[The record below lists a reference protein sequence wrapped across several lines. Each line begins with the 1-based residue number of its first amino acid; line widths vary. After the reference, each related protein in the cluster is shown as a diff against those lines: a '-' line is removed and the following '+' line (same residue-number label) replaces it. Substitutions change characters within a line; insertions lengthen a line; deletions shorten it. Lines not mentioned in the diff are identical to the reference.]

1 MMRKIVTFVLLLIC
15 LSVTSVAQMG
25 GGMTDKQVVE
35 YVQNGLLQ
43 GKSQQQ
49 ISTELA
55 RRGVT
60 KEQAERV
67 KLLYEQ
73 QKKNGKNSS
82 SSTLDNT
89 KGRSRTKN
97 GVKEKEDGKDGSDY
111 IDKNFNF
118 DDSSEKKEVPVYKYV
133 TTEPLEPKEMGT
145 YTIDR
150 DGNIVYDNNTILYLQ
165 EEEEKKEEK
174 VFGRDIFNTKNLT
187 FEPSV
192 NLATPVDYHL
202 GPGDEVI
209 IDIWGTNQATI
220 RDNISPDG
228 YINIEDIGLVYL
240 NGMTV
245 SEATDYLRKEL
256 NRIYAGIDS
265 EKPVSQIKVTLG
277 DSRTIQVNVMGE
289 VLTPGTYALSSFSSV
304 FHALYRAGGVNDIG
318 SLRAIQLVRGGKPIA
333 TIDVY
338 DFIMRGKATDDI
350 RLQEGDVVIVPPYQ
364 ALVTIEGNVKRP
376 MKYEMKDGENVKTL
390 LKYAGGFSGDAYTR
404 ALRMIRQNGREYQ
417 VYTIDDIDYSVFPV
431 KDGDKVTAEAILNR
445 FENKLEIK
453 GAVYRPGIYQFGG
466 SLNTVRQLVKKADGL
481 MGDAFTARAV
491 LHRERDNLT
500 REVISVDIKKVLD
513 GTIPD
518 IPLQKNDVLYI
529 PSIHDL
535 QDMGVITVF
544 GEVAR
549 PGELPY
555 ADNTTLED
563 IIIQAGG
570 LKESAS
576 TVRVDVS
583 RRIKDNKSTDVSS
596 TIGKMYS
603 FSLKDGFVIDGEPG
617 FVLQPYDQVY
627 VRRSPGYQEQA
638 NVDITGEVLYDGTY
652 ALTNK
657 SERLS
662 DLVKKAGG
670 VTPFA
675 YVKGAKLIRQAN
687 DEELKSMEDVFKMM
701 RREMGQANMDSLKL
715 DLDSVY
721 SVGIDLELAMK
732 NPGSSA
738 DVVLRAGDKLVVPEL
753 SNTVKING
761 AVMLPNTV
769 AYKDNK
775 SVKYYISQAG
785 GFANNARK
793 SRAFI
798 IYMNGQV
805 AKVKGSG
812 RNMIEPGCEIVVPI
826 KDKNGRMNF
835 QTILGI
841 ASSIGSLGLTAASIA
856 NILK

>member
-1 MMRKIVTFVLLLIC
+1 
-15 LSVTSVAQMG
+15 
-25 GGMTDKQVVE
+25 
-35 YVQNGLLQ
+35 
-43 GKSQQQ
+43 
-49 ISTELA
+49 
-55 RRGVT
+55 
-60 KEQAERV
+60 
-67 KLLYEQ
+67 
-73 QKKNGKNSS
+73 
-82 SSTLDNT
+82 
-89 KGRSRTKN
+89 
-97 GVKEKEDGKDGSDY
+97 
-111 IDKNFNF
+111 
-118 DDSSEKKEVPVYKYV
+118 
-133 TTEPLEPKEMGT
+133 
-145 YTIDR
+145 
-150 DGNIVYDNNTILYLQ
+150 
-165 EEEEKKEEK
+165 
-174 VFGRDIFNTKNLT
+174 
-187 FEPSV
+187 
-192 NLATPVDYHL
+192 
-202 GPGDEVI
+202 
-209 IDIWGTNQATI
+209 
-220 RDNISPDG
+220 
-228 YINIEDIGLVYL
+228 
-240 NGMTV
+240 
-245 SEATDYLRKEL
+245 
-256 NRIYAGIDS
+256 
-265 EKPVSQIKVTLG
+265 
-277 DSRTIQVNVMGE
+277 
-289 VLTPGTYALSSFSSV
+289 
-304 FHALYRAGGVNDIG
+304 
-318 SLRAIQLVRGGKPIA
+318 
-333 TIDVY
+333 
-338 DFIMRGKATDDI
+338 
-350 RLQEGDVVIVPPYQ
+350 
-364 ALVTIEGNVKRP
+364 
-376 MKYEMKDGENVKTL
+376 
-390 LKYAGGFSGDAYTR
+390 
-404 ALRMIRQNGREYQ
+404 MIRQNGREYQ

-466 SLNTVRQLVKKADGL
+466 SLNTVRQLVEKADGL

-687 DEELKSMEDVFKMM
+687 DEL
-701 RREMGQANMDSLKL
+701 SL
-715 DLDSVY
+715 
-721 SVGIDLELAMK
+721 IH
-732 NPGSSA
+732 
-738 DVVLRAGDKLVVPEL
+738 
-753 SNTVKING
+753 I
-761 AVMLPNTV
+761 
-769 AYKDNK
+769 
-775 SVKYYISQAG
+775 
-785 GFANNARK
+785 
-793 SRAFI
+793 
-798 IYMNGQV
+798 
-805 AKVKGSG
+805 
-812 RNMIEPGCEIVVPI
+812 
-826 KDKNGRMNF
+826 
-835 QTILGI
+835 
-841 ASSIGSLGLTAASIA
+841 
-856 NILK
+856 

>member
-1 MMRKIVTFVLLLIC
+1 M
-15 LSVTSVAQMG
+15 
-25 GGMTDKQVVE
+25 
-35 YVQNGLLQ
+35 
-43 GKSQQQ
+43 
-49 ISTELA
+49 
-55 RRGVT
+55 
-60 KEQAERV
+60 
-67 KLLYEQ
+67 
-73 QKKNGKNSS
+73 
-82 SSTLDNT
+82 
-89 KGRSRTKN
+89 
-97 GVKEKEDGKDGSDY
+97 
-111 IDKNFNF
+111 
-118 DDSSEKKEVPVYKYV
+118 
-133 TTEPLEPKEMGT
+133 
-145 YTIDR
+145 
-150 DGNIVYDNNTILYLQ
+150 
-165 EEEEKKEEK
+165 
-174 VFGRDIFNTKNLT
+174 
-187 FEPSV
+187 
-192 NLATPVDYHL
+192 
-202 GPGDEVI
+202 
-209 IDIWGTNQATI
+209 
-220 RDNISPDG
+220 
-228 YINIEDIGLVYL
+228 
-240 NGMTV
+240 
-245 SEATDYLRKEL
+245 
-256 NRIYAGIDS
+256 
-265 EKPVSQIKVTLG
+265 
-277 DSRTIQVNVMGE
+277 
-289 VLTPGTYALSSFSSV
+289 
-304 FHALYRAGGVNDIG
+304 
-318 SLRAIQLVRGGKPIA
+318 RAIQLVRGGKPIA

-466 SLNTVRQLVKKADGL
+466 SLNTVRQLVEKADGL

-627 VRRSPGYQEQA
+627 VRRSPGCQEQA

-687 DEELKSMEDVFKMM
+687 DEELKRMEDVFKMM

>member
-1 MMRKIVTFVLLLIC
+1 
-15 LSVTSVAQMG
+15 
-25 GGMTDKQVVE
+25 
-35 YVQNGLLQ
+35 
-43 GKSQQQ
+43 
-49 ISTELA
+49 
-55 RRGVT
+55 
-60 KEQAERV
+60 
-67 KLLYEQ
+67 
-73 QKKNGKNSS
+73 
-82 SSTLDNT
+82 
-89 KGRSRTKN
+89 
-97 GVKEKEDGKDGSDY
+97 
-111 IDKNFNF
+111 
-118 DDSSEKKEVPVYKYV
+118 
-133 TTEPLEPKEMGT
+133 MGT
-145 YTIDR
+145 YTIDKN
-150 DGNIVYDNNTILYLQ
+150 GNIVYDNNTVLYLQ
-165 EEEEKKEEK
+165 EDEKKEEK

-192 NLATPVDYHL
+192 NLATPVDYRL

-265 EKPVSQIKVTLG
+265 ENPVSQIKVTLG

-289 VLTPGTYALSSFSSV
+289 VLTPGTYALSSFSTV

-333 TIDVY
+333 TVDVY
-338 DFIMRGKATDDI
+338 DFIMRGKTTDDI
-350 RLQEGDVVIVPPYQ
+350 RLQEGDVVIVPPYE
-364 ALVTIEGNVKRP
+364 ALVKIEGNVKRP
-376 MKYEMKDGENVKTL
+376 MKYEMKNGENVKTL

-404 ALRMIRQNGREYQ
+404 ALRMIRQNGKEYQ

-466 SLNTVRQLVKKADGL
+466 SLNTVRQLVEKADGL

-491 LHRERDNLT
+491 LYRERNNLT
-500 REVISVDIKKVLD
+500 REVIPIDIKKVLD

-583 RRIKDNKSTDVSS
+583 RRIKDSKSTDVSS

-652 ALTNK
+652 SLTNK

-687 DEELKSMEDVFKMM
+687 DEELKRMEDVFKMM
-701 RREMGQANMDSLKL
+701 RREMGQANMGSLKL

-753 SNTVKING
+753 SNTVRING

-769 AYKDNK
+769 AYRDNK

-812 RNMIEPGCEIVVPI
+812 RNMIEPGCEIVVPV
-826 KDKNGRMNF
+826 KDRNGRMNF

-841 ASSIGSLGLTAASIA
+841 ASSLGSLGLTAASIA

>member
-1 MMRKIVTFVLLLIC
+1 M
-15 LSVTSVAQMG
+15 
-25 GGMTDKQVVE
+25 
-35 YVQNGLLQ
+35 
-43 GKSQQQ
+43 
-49 ISTELA
+49 
-55 RRGVT
+55 
-60 KEQAERV
+60 
-67 KLLYEQ
+67 
-73 QKKNGKNSS
+73 
-82 SSTLDNT
+82 
-89 KGRSRTKN
+89 
-97 GVKEKEDGKDGSDY
+97 
-111 IDKNFNF
+111 
-118 DDSSEKKEVPVYKYV
+118 
-133 TTEPLEPKEMGT
+133 
-145 YTIDR
+145 
-150 DGNIVYDNNTILYLQ
+150 
-165 EEEEKKEEK
+165 
-174 VFGRDIFNTKNLT
+174 
-187 FEPSV
+187 
-192 NLATPVDYHL
+192 
-202 GPGDEVI
+202 
-209 IDIWGTNQATI
+209 
-220 RDNISPDG
+220 
-228 YINIEDIGLVYL
+228 
-240 NGMTV
+240 
-245 SEATDYLRKEL
+245 
-256 NRIYAGIDS
+256 
-265 EKPVSQIKVTLG
+265 
-277 DSRTIQVNVMGE
+277 
-289 VLTPGTYALSSFSSV
+289 
-304 FHALYRAGGVNDIG
+304 
-318 SLRAIQLVRGGKPIA
+318 RAIQLVRGGKPIA
-333 TIDVY
+333 TVDVY
-338 DFIMRGKATDDI
+338 DFIMRGKTTDDI
-350 RLQEGDVVIVPPYQ
+350 RLQEGDVVIVPPYE
-364 ALVTIEGNVKRP
+364 ALVKIEGNVKRP
-376 MKYEMKDGENVKTL
+376 MKYEMKNGENVKTL

-404 ALRMIRQNGREYQ
+404 ALRMIRQNGKEYQ

-466 SLNTVRQLVKKADGL
+466 SLNTVRQLVEKADGL

-491 LHRERDNLT
+491 LYRERNNLT
-500 REVISVDIKKVLD
+500 REVIPIDIKKVLD

-583 RRIKDNKSTDVSS
+583 RRIKDSKSTDVSS

-652 ALTNK
+652 SLTNK

-687 DEELKSMEDVFKMM
+687 DEELKRMEDVFKMM

-753 SNTVKING
+753 SYTVRING

-769 AYKDNK
+769 AYRDNK

-812 RNMIEPGCEIVVPI
+812 RNMIEPGCEIVVPV
-826 KDKNGRMNF
+826 KDRNGRMNF

-841 ASSIGSLGLTAASIA
+841 ASSLGSLGLTAASIA

>member
-1 MMRKIVTFVLLLIC
+1 M
-15 LSVTSVAQMG
+15 
-25 GGMTDKQVVE
+25 
-35 YVQNGLLQ
+35 
-43 GKSQQQ
+43 
-49 ISTELA
+49 
-55 RRGVT
+55 
-60 KEQAERV
+60 
-67 KLLYEQ
+67 
-73 QKKNGKNSS
+73 
-82 SSTLDNT
+82 
-89 KGRSRTKN
+89 
-97 GVKEKEDGKDGSDY
+97 
-111 IDKNFNF
+111 
-118 DDSSEKKEVPVYKYV
+118 
-133 TTEPLEPKEMGT
+133 
-145 YTIDR
+145 
-150 DGNIVYDNNTILYLQ
+150 
-165 EEEEKKEEK
+165 
-174 VFGRDIFNTKNLT
+174 
-187 FEPSV
+187 
-192 NLATPVDYHL
+192 
-202 GPGDEVI
+202 I

-466 SLNTVRQLVKKADGL
+466 SLNTVRQLVEKADGL

-555 ADNTTLED
+555 ADNMTLED

-687 DEELKSMEDVFKMM
+687 DEELKRMEDVFKMM

-812 RNMIEPGCEIVVPI
+812 RNMIEPGCEIIVPI

>member
-1 MMRKIVTFVLLLIC
+1 M
-15 LSVTSVAQMG
+15 
-25 GGMTDKQVVE
+25 
-35 YVQNGLLQ
+35 
-43 GKSQQQ
+43 
-49 ISTELA
+49 
-55 RRGVT
+55 
-60 KEQAERV
+60 
-67 KLLYEQ
+67 
-73 QKKNGKNSS
+73 
-82 SSTLDNT
+82 
-89 KGRSRTKN
+89 
-97 GVKEKEDGKDGSDY
+97 
-111 IDKNFNF
+111 
-118 DDSSEKKEVPVYKYV
+118 
-133 TTEPLEPKEMGT
+133 
-145 YTIDR
+145 
-150 DGNIVYDNNTILYLQ
+150 
-165 EEEEKKEEK
+165 
-174 VFGRDIFNTKNLT
+174 
-187 FEPSV
+187 

-466 SLNTVRQLVKKADGL
+466 SLNTVRQLVEKADGL

-687 DEELKSMEDVFKMM
+687 DEELKRMEDVFKMM

-769 AYKDNK
+769 AYKDKK

-798 IYMNGQV
+798 IYMNGQI

>member
-1 MMRKIVTFVLLLIC
+1 MMRKILAFVLLLIC
-15 LSVTSVAQMG
+15 LSVTSVAQVG

-165 EEEEKKEEK
+165 EEEKKEEK

-417 VYTIDDIDYSVFPV
+417 VCI
-431 KDGDKVTAEAILNR
+431 ILHY
-445 FENKLEIK
+445 KI
-453 GAVYRPGIYQFGG
+453 
-466 SLNTVRQLVKKADGL
+466 
-481 MGDAFTARAV
+481 
-491 LHRERDNLT
+491 
-500 REVISVDIKKVLD
+500 VIFSYHIKKLKRESNK
-513 GTIPD
+513 TA
-518 IPLQKNDVLYI
+518 K
-529 PSIHDL
+529 
-535 QDMGVITVF
+535 TVF
-544 GEVAR
+544 
-549 PGELPY
+549 
-555 ADNTTLED
+555 
-563 IIIQAGG
+563 I
-570 LKESAS
+570 
-576 TVRVDVS
+576 
-583 RRIKDNKSTDVSS
+583 NK
-596 TIGKMYS
+596 
-603 FSLKDGFVIDGEPG
+603 
-617 FVLQPYDQVY
+617 
-627 VRRSPGYQEQA
+627 
-638 NVDITGEVLYDGTY
+638 
-652 ALTNK
+652 
-657 SERLS
+657 
-662 DLVKKAGG
+662 
-670 VTPFA
+670 
-675 YVKGAKLIRQAN
+675 
-687 DEELKSMEDVFKMM
+687 
-701 RREMGQANMDSLKL
+701 
-715 DLDSVY
+715 
-721 SVGIDLELAMK
+721 
-732 NPGSSA
+732 
-738 DVVLRAGDKLVVPEL
+738 GD
-753 SNTVKING
+753 
-761 AVMLPNTV
+761 
-769 AYKDNK
+769 Y
-775 SVKYYISQAG
+775 
-785 GFANNARK
+785 F
-793 SRAFI
+793 
-798 IYMNGQV
+798 
-805 AKVKGSG
+805 
-812 RNMIEPGCEIVVPI
+812 
-826 KDKNGRMNF
+826 
-835 QTILGI
+835 
-841 ASSIGSLGLTAASIA
+841 
-856 NILK
+856 

>member
-1 MMRKIVTFVLLLIC
+1 
-15 LSVTSVAQMG
+15 
-25 GGMTDKQVVE
+25 
-35 YVQNGLLQ
+35 
-43 GKSQQQ
+43 
-49 ISTELA
+49 
-55 RRGVT
+55 
-60 KEQAERV
+60 
-67 KLLYEQ
+67 
-73 QKKNGKNSS
+73 
-82 SSTLDNT
+82 
-89 KGRSRTKN
+89 
-97 GVKEKEDGKDGSDY
+97 
-111 IDKNFNF
+111 
-118 DDSSEKKEVPVYKYV
+118 
-133 TTEPLEPKEMGT
+133 
-145 YTIDR
+145 
-150 DGNIVYDNNTILYLQ
+150 
-165 EEEEKKEEK
+165 
-174 VFGRDIFNTKNLT
+174 
-187 FEPSV
+187 
-192 NLATPVDYHL
+192 
-202 GPGDEVI
+202 
-209 IDIWGTNQATI
+209 
-220 RDNISPDG
+220 
-228 YINIEDIGLVYL
+228 
-240 NGMTV
+240 
-245 SEATDYLRKEL
+245 
-256 NRIYAGIDS
+256 
-265 EKPVSQIKVTLG
+265 
-277 DSRTIQVNVMGE
+277 MGE

-466 SLNTVRQLVKKADGL
+466 SLNTVRQLVEKADGL

-687 DEELKSMEDVFKMM
+687 DEELKRMEDVFKMM

>member
-1 MMRKIVTFVLLLIC
+1 
-15 LSVTSVAQMG
+15 
-25 GGMTDKQVVE
+25 
-35 YVQNGLLQ
+35 
-43 GKSQQQ
+43 
-49 ISTELA
+49 
-55 RRGVT
+55 
-60 KEQAERV
+60 
-67 KLLYEQ
+67 
-73 QKKNGKNSS
+73 
-82 SSTLDNT
+82 
-89 KGRSRTKN
+89 
-97 GVKEKEDGKDGSDY
+97 
-111 IDKNFNF
+111 
-118 DDSSEKKEVPVYKYV
+118 
-133 TTEPLEPKEMGT
+133 
-145 YTIDR
+145 
-150 DGNIVYDNNTILYLQ
+150 
-165 EEEEKKEEK
+165 
-174 VFGRDIFNTKNLT
+174 
-187 FEPSV
+187 
-192 NLATPVDYHL
+192 
-202 GPGDEVI
+202 
-209 IDIWGTNQATI
+209 
-220 RDNISPDG
+220 
-228 YINIEDIGLVYL
+228 
-240 NGMTV
+240 
-245 SEATDYLRKEL
+245 
-256 NRIYAGIDS
+256 
-265 EKPVSQIKVTLG
+265 
-277 DSRTIQVNVMGE
+277 MGE

-466 SLNTVRQLVKKADGL
+466 SLNTVRQLVEKADGL

-627 VRRSPGYQEQA
+627 VRRSLGYQEQA

-687 DEELKSMEDVFKMM
+687 DEELKRMEDVFKMM

-812 RNMIEPGCEIVVPI
+812 RNMIEPGCEIVVPV

>member
-1 MMRKIVTFVLLLIC
+1 MKF
-15 LSVTSVAQMG
+15 
-25 GGMTDKQVVE
+25 
-35 YVQNGLLQ
+35 
-43 GKSQQQ
+43 
-49 ISTELA
+49 
-55 RRGVT
+55 
-60 KEQAERV
+60 
-67 KLLYEQ
+67 
-73 QKKNGKNSS
+73 
-82 SSTLDNT
+82 
-89 KGRSRTKN
+89 
-97 GVKEKEDGKDGSDY
+97 
-111 IDKNFNF
+111 
-118 DDSSEKKEVPVYKYV
+118 
-133 TTEPLEPKEMGT
+133 LE
-145 YTIDR
+145 
-150 DGNIVYDNNTILYLQ
+150 
-165 EEEEKKEEK
+165 
-174 VFGRDIFNTKNLT
+174 
-187 FEPSV
+187 
-192 NLATPVDYHL
+192 
-202 GPGDEVI
+202 
-209 IDIWGTNQATI
+209 
-220 RDNISPDG
+220 
-228 YINIEDIGLVYL
+228 
-240 NGMTV
+240 TV
-245 SEATDYLRKEL
+245 
-256 NRIYAGIDS
+256 
-265 EKPVSQIKVTLG
+265 
-277 DSRTIQVNVMGE
+277 
-289 VLTPGTYALSSFSSV
+289 SSFSSV

-687 DEELKSMEDVFKMM
+687 DEELKRMEDVFKMM

>member
-1 MMRKIVTFVLLLIC
+1 
-15 LSVTSVAQMG
+15 
-25 GGMTDKQVVE
+25 
-35 YVQNGLLQ
+35 
-43 GKSQQQ
+43 
-49 ISTELA
+49 
-55 RRGVT
+55 
-60 KEQAERV
+60 
-67 KLLYEQ
+67 
-73 QKKNGKNSS
+73 
-82 SSTLDNT
+82 
-89 KGRSRTKN
+89 
-97 GVKEKEDGKDGSDY
+97 
-111 IDKNFNF
+111 
-118 DDSSEKKEVPVYKYV
+118 
-133 TTEPLEPKEMGT
+133 MGT

-466 SLNTVRQLVKKADGL
+466 SLNTVRQLVEKADGL

-687 DEELKSMEDVFKMM
+687 DEELKRMEDVFKMM

-812 RNMIEPGCEIVVPI
+812 RNMIEPGCEIVVPV

>member
-1 MMRKIVTFVLLLIC
+1 M
-15 LSVTSVAQMG
+15 
-25 GGMTDKQVVE
+25 
-35 YVQNGLLQ
+35 
-43 GKSQQQ
+43 
-49 ISTELA
+49 
-55 RRGVT
+55 
-60 KEQAERV
+60 
-67 KLLYEQ
+67 
-73 QKKNGKNSS
+73 
-82 SSTLDNT
+82 
-89 KGRSRTKN
+89 
-97 GVKEKEDGKDGSDY
+97 
-111 IDKNFNF
+111 
-118 DDSSEKKEVPVYKYV
+118 
-133 TTEPLEPKEMGT
+133 
-145 YTIDR
+145 
-150 DGNIVYDNNTILYLQ
+150 
-165 EEEEKKEEK
+165 
-174 VFGRDIFNTKNLT
+174 
-187 FEPSV
+187 
-192 NLATPVDYHL
+192 
-202 GPGDEVI
+202 I

-555 ADNTTLED
+555 ADNTTLDD

-687 DEELKSMEDVFKMM
+687 DEELKRMEDVFKMM

-835 QTILGI
+835 QTIL
-841 ASSIGSLGLTAASIA
+841 
-856 NILK
+856 

>member
-1 MMRKIVTFVLLLIC
+1 
-15 LSVTSVAQMG
+15 MG
-25 GGMTDKQVVE
+25 NNVHK
-35 YVQNGLLQ
+35 
-43 GKSQQQ
+43 KS
-49 ISTELA
+49 
-55 RRGVT
+55 
-60 KEQAERV
+60 
-67 KLLYEQ
+67 
-73 QKKNGKNSS
+73 
-82 SSTLDNT
+82 D
-89 KGRSRTKN
+89 
-97 GVKEKEDGKDGSDY
+97 EK
-111 IDKNFNF
+111 
-118 DDSSEKKEVPVYKYV
+118 
-133 TTEPLEPKEMGT
+133 
-145 YTIDR
+145 
-150 DGNIVYDNNTILYLQ
+150 
-165 EEEEKKEEK
+165 
-174 VFGRDIFNTKNLT
+174 
-187 FEPSV
+187 
-192 NLATPVDYHL
+192 ATPVDYHL

-466 SLNTVRQLVKKADGL
+466 SLNTVRQLVEKADGL

-687 DEELKSMEDVFKMM
+687 DEELKRMEDVFKMM

-812 RNMIEPGCEIVVPI
+812 RNMIEPGCEIVVPV

>member
-1 MMRKIVTFVLLLIC
+1 M
-15 LSVTSVAQMG
+15 
-25 GGMTDKQVVE
+25 
-35 YVQNGLLQ
+35 
-43 GKSQQQ
+43 
-49 ISTELA
+49 
-55 RRGVT
+55 
-60 KEQAERV
+60 
-67 KLLYEQ
+67 
-73 QKKNGKNSS
+73 
-82 SSTLDNT
+82 
-89 KGRSRTKN
+89 
-97 GVKEKEDGKDGSDY
+97 
-111 IDKNFNF
+111 
-118 DDSSEKKEVPVYKYV
+118 
-133 TTEPLEPKEMGT
+133 
-145 YTIDR
+145 
-150 DGNIVYDNNTILYLQ
+150 
-165 EEEEKKEEK
+165 
-174 VFGRDIFNTKNLT
+174 
-187 FEPSV
+187 

-466 SLNTVRQLVKKADGL
+466 SLNTVRQLVEKADGL

-687 DEELKSMEDVFKMM
+687 DEELKRMEDVFKMM

-769 AYKDNK
+769 AYKDKK

-812 RNMIEPGCEIVVPI
+812 RNMIEPGCEIIVPI

>member
-1 MMRKIVTFVLLLIC
+1 MRRVLLFIFC
-15 LSVTSVAQMG
+15 LFTLSGFVHAQRMS
-25 GGMTDKQVVE
+25 DEQVVE
-35 YVQNGLLQ
+35 YVKNAQAA
-43 GKSQQQ
+43 GKSQKQMT
-49 ISTELA
+49 TELL

-60 KEQAERV
+60 QEQVLRIKSRYEATNSTAEGTGNKPNQMRKRAV
-67 KLLYEQ
+67 AL
-73 QKKNGKNSS
+73 
-82 SSTLDNT
+82 
-89 KGRSRTKN
+89 
-97 GVKEKEDGKDGSDY
+97 
-111 IDKNFNF
+111 
-118 DDSSEKKEVPVYKYV
+118 DSSYEAAELEDQKAVIDEKQDSKAH
-133 TTEPLEPKEMGT
+133 LEMSARQIFGHNLF
-145 YTIDR
+145 R
-150 DGNIVYDNNTILYLQ
+150 NT
-165 EEEEKKEEK
+165 
-174 VFGRDIFNTKNLT
+174 NLS
-187 FEPSV
+187 FEPSA
-192 NLATPVDYHL
+192 NLATPISYRL

-466 SLNTVRQLVKKADGL
+466 SLNTVRQLVEKADGL

-549 PGELPY
+549 PGEWPY

-687 DEELKSMEDVFKMM
+687 DEELKRMEDVINMM
-701 RREMGQANMDSLKL
+701 RPEMRQA
-715 DLDSVY
+715 
-721 SVGIDLELAMK
+721 
-732 NPGSSA
+732 
-738 DVVLRAGDKLVVPEL
+738 
-753 SNTVKING
+753 KIE
-761 AVMLPNTV
+761 
-769 AYKDNK
+769 
-775 SVKYYISQAG
+775 SVK
-785 GFANNARK
+785 
-793 SRAFI
+793 
-798 IYMNGQV
+798 MD
-805 AKVKGSG
+805 
-812 RNMIEPGCEIVVPI
+812 MDIVY
-826 KDKNGRMNF
+826 
-835 QTILGI
+835 
-841 ASSIGSLGLTAASIA
+841 
-856 NILK
+856 

>member
-1 MMRKIVTFVLLLIC
+1 M
-15 LSVTSVAQMG
+15 
-25 GGMTDKQVVE
+25 
-35 YVQNGLLQ
+35 
-43 GKSQQQ
+43 
-49 ISTELA
+49 
-55 RRGVT
+55 
-60 KEQAERV
+60 
-67 KLLYEQ
+67 
-73 QKKNGKNSS
+73 
-82 SSTLDNT
+82 
-89 KGRSRTKN
+89 
-97 GVKEKEDGKDGSDY
+97 
-111 IDKNFNF
+111 
-118 DDSSEKKEVPVYKYV
+118 
-133 TTEPLEPKEMGT
+133 
-145 YTIDR
+145 
-150 DGNIVYDNNTILYLQ
+150 
-165 EEEEKKEEK
+165 
-174 VFGRDIFNTKNLT
+174 
-187 FEPSV
+187 
-192 NLATPVDYHL
+192 
-202 GPGDEVI
+202 
-209 IDIWGTNQATI
+209 
-220 RDNISPDG
+220 
-228 YINIEDIGLVYL
+228 VYL

-265 EKPVSQIKVTLG
+265 ENPVSQIKVTLG

-289 VLTPGTYALSSFSSV
+289 VLTPGTYALSSFSTV

-333 TIDVY
+333 TVDVY
-338 DFIMRGKATDDI
+338 DFIMRGKTTDDI
-350 RLQEGDVVIVPPYQ
+350 RLQEGDVVIVPPYE
-364 ALVTIEGNVKRP
+364 ALVKIEGNVKRP
-376 MKYEMKDGENVKTL
+376 MKYEMKNGENVKTL

-404 ALRMIRQNGREYQ
+404 ALRMIRQNGKEYQ

-466 SLNTVRQLVKKADGL
+466 SLNTVRQLVEKADGL

-491 LHRERDNLT
+491 LYRERNNLT
-500 REVISVDIKKVLD
+500 REVIPIDIKKVLD

-583 RRIKDNKSTDVSS
+583 RRIKDSKSTDVSS

-652 ALTNK
+652 SLTNK

-687 DEELKSMEDVFKMM
+687 DEELKRMEDVFKMM

-753 SNTVKING
+753 SNTVRING

-769 AYKDNK
+769 AYRDNK

-812 RNMIEPGCEIVVPI
+812 RNMIEPGCEIVVPV
-826 KDKNGRMNF
+826 KDRNGRMNF

-841 ASSIGSLGLTAASIA
+841 ASSLGSLGLTAASIA

>member
-1 MMRKIVTFVLLLIC
+1 M
-15 LSVTSVAQMG
+15 
-25 GGMTDKQVVE
+25 
-35 YVQNGLLQ
+35 
-43 GKSQQQ
+43 
-49 ISTELA
+49 
-55 RRGVT
+55 
-60 KEQAERV
+60 
-67 KLLYEQ
+67 
-73 QKKNGKNSS
+73 
-82 SSTLDNT
+82 
-89 KGRSRTKN
+89 
-97 GVKEKEDGKDGSDY
+97 
-111 IDKNFNF
+111 
-118 DDSSEKKEVPVYKYV
+118 
-133 TTEPLEPKEMGT
+133 
-145 YTIDR
+145 
-150 DGNIVYDNNTILYLQ
+150 
-165 EEEEKKEEK
+165 
-174 VFGRDIFNTKNLT
+174 
-187 FEPSV
+187 
-192 NLATPVDYHL
+192 

-466 SLNTVRQLVKKADGL
+466 SLNTVRQLVEKADGL

-627 VRRSPGYQEQA
+627 VRRSLGYQEQA

-687 DEELKSMEDVFKMM
+687 DEELKRMEDVFKMM

-812 RNMIEPGCEIVVPI
+812 RNMIEPGCEIVVPV

>member
-1 MMRKIVTFVLLLIC
+1 
-15 LSVTSVAQMG
+15 
-25 GGMTDKQVVE
+25 
-35 YVQNGLLQ
+35 
-43 GKSQQQ
+43 
-49 ISTELA
+49 
-55 RRGVT
+55 
-60 KEQAERV
+60 
-67 KLLYEQ
+67 
-73 QKKNGKNSS
+73 
-82 SSTLDNT
+82 
-89 KGRSRTKN
+89 
-97 GVKEKEDGKDGSDY
+97 
-111 IDKNFNF
+111 
-118 DDSSEKKEVPVYKYV
+118 
-133 TTEPLEPKEMGT
+133 MGT
-145 YTIDR
+145 YTIDK

-165 EEEEKKEEK
+165 EEEKKEEK

-228 YINIEDIGLVYL
+228 YINIEDIGLLYL

-466 SLNTVRQLVKKADGL
+466 SLNTVRQLVEKADGL

-570 LKESAS
+570 LKEAAS

-687 DEELKSMEDVFKMM
+687 DEELKRMEDVFKMM

-732 NPGSSA
+732 NPGTSA

-769 AYKDNK
+769 AYKDKK

>member
-1 MMRKIVTFVLLLIC
+1 
-15 LSVTSVAQMG
+15 
-25 GGMTDKQVVE
+25 
-35 YVQNGLLQ
+35 
-43 GKSQQQ
+43 
-49 ISTELA
+49 
-55 RRGVT
+55 
-60 KEQAERV
+60 
-67 KLLYEQ
+67 
-73 QKKNGKNSS
+73 
-82 SSTLDNT
+82 
-89 KGRSRTKN
+89 
-97 GVKEKEDGKDGSDY
+97 
-111 IDKNFNF
+111 
-118 DDSSEKKEVPVYKYV
+118 
-133 TTEPLEPKEMGT
+133 MGT

-466 SLNTVRQLVKKADGL
+466 SLNTVRQLVEKADGL

-662 DLVKKAGG
+662 DLVKEAGG

-687 DEELKSMEDVFKMM
+687 DEELKRMEDVFKMM

-721 SVGIDLELAMK
+721 SVGIDLELVMK

-769 AYKDNK
+769 AYKDKK

-812 RNMIEPGCEIVVPI
+812 RNMIEPGCEIIVPI

>member
-1 MMRKIVTFVLLLIC
+1 
-15 LSVTSVAQMG
+15 
-25 GGMTDKQVVE
+25 
-35 YVQNGLLQ
+35 
-43 GKSQQQ
+43 
-49 ISTELA
+49 
-55 RRGVT
+55 
-60 KEQAERV
+60 
-67 KLLYEQ
+67 
-73 QKKNGKNSS
+73 
-82 SSTLDNT
+82 
-89 KGRSRTKN
+89 
-97 GVKEKEDGKDGSDY
+97 
-111 IDKNFNF
+111 
-118 DDSSEKKEVPVYKYV
+118 
-133 TTEPLEPKEMGT
+133 MGT

-466 SLNTVRQLVKKADGL
+466 SLNTVRQLVEKADGL

-687 DEELKSMEDVFKMM
+687 DEELKRMEDVFKMM

>member
-1 MMRKIVTFVLLLIC
+1 M
-15 LSVTSVAQMG
+15 
-25 GGMTDKQVVE
+25 
-35 YVQNGLLQ
+35 
-43 GKSQQQ
+43 
-49 ISTELA
+49 
-55 RRGVT
+55 
-60 KEQAERV
+60 
-67 KLLYEQ
+67 
-73 QKKNGKNSS
+73 
-82 SSTLDNT
+82 
-89 KGRSRTKN
+89 
-97 GVKEKEDGKDGSDY
+97 
-111 IDKNFNF
+111 
-118 DDSSEKKEVPVYKYV
+118 
-133 TTEPLEPKEMGT
+133 
-145 YTIDR
+145 
-150 DGNIVYDNNTILYLQ
+150 
-165 EEEEKKEEK
+165 
-174 VFGRDIFNTKNLT
+174 
-187 FEPSV
+187 
-192 NLATPVDYHL
+192 
-202 GPGDEVI
+202 I

-603 FSLKDGFVIDGEPG
+603 FSLKDGFVIDGEPS

-627 VRRSPGYQEQA
+627 VRRSLGYQEQA

-652 ALTNK
+652 ALTNR

-687 DEELKSMEDVFKMM
+687 DEELKRMEDVFKMM

-812 RNMIEPGCEIVVPI
+812 RNMIEPGCEIVVPV

>member
-1 MMRKIVTFVLLLIC
+1 
-15 LSVTSVAQMG
+15 
-25 GGMTDKQVVE
+25 
-35 YVQNGLLQ
+35 
-43 GKSQQQ
+43 
-49 ISTELA
+49 
-55 RRGVT
+55 
-60 KEQAERV
+60 
-67 KLLYEQ
+67 
-73 QKKNGKNSS
+73 
-82 SSTLDNT
+82 
-89 KGRSRTKN
+89 
-97 GVKEKEDGKDGSDY
+97 
-111 IDKNFNF
+111 
-118 DDSSEKKEVPVYKYV
+118 
-133 TTEPLEPKEMGT
+133 
-145 YTIDR
+145 
-150 DGNIVYDNNTILYLQ
+150 
-165 EEEEKKEEK
+165 
-174 VFGRDIFNTKNLT
+174 
-187 FEPSV
+187 
-192 NLATPVDYHL
+192 
-202 GPGDEVI
+202 
-209 IDIWGTNQATI
+209 
-220 RDNISPDG
+220 
-228 YINIEDIGLVYL
+228 
-240 NGMTV
+240 
-245 SEATDYLRKEL
+245 
-256 NRIYAGIDS
+256 
-265 EKPVSQIKVTLG
+265 
-277 DSRTIQVNVMGE
+277 MGE

-466 SLNTVRQLVKKADGL
+466 SLNTVRQLVEKADGL

-687 DEELKSMEDVFKMM
+687 DEELKRMEDVFKMM

-769 AYKDNK
+769 AYKDKK

>member
-1 MMRKIVTFVLLLIC
+1 
-15 LSVTSVAQMG
+15 
-25 GGMTDKQVVE
+25 
-35 YVQNGLLQ
+35 
-43 GKSQQQ
+43 
-49 ISTELA
+49 
-55 RRGVT
+55 
-60 KEQAERV
+60 
-67 KLLYEQ
+67 
-73 QKKNGKNSS
+73 
-82 SSTLDNT
+82 
-89 KGRSRTKN
+89 
-97 GVKEKEDGKDGSDY
+97 
-111 IDKNFNF
+111 
-118 DDSSEKKEVPVYKYV
+118 
-133 TTEPLEPKEMGT
+133 MGT

-466 SLNTVRQLVKKADGL
+466 SLNTVRQLVEKADGL

-596 TIGKMYS
+596 IGKMYS

-687 DEELKSMEDVFKMM
+687 DEELKRMEDVFKMM
-701 RREMGQANMDSLKL
+701 RREMGQANMDLLKL

-785 GFANNARK
+785 GFANNVRK

-812 RNMIEPGCEIVVPI
+812 RNMIEPGCEIVVPV